1 MNQHIRNF
9 VAIFLTLITK
19 IKQRPDKKV
28 NSTYTGEFLGIKPNI
43 HDYIRKRALM
53 PKAEFEAHLR
63 ENYRW
68 WMMWFYDKEDTYF
81 FNFFTKEIMQEIIEL
96 EEEWASPENVIED
109 TLNKIVSFFTR
120 HLFCNSPKQLFL
132 ILLYCISSKC
142 FYFHRKSMGKKYNQ
156 RKHVYLFEYLKN
168 HEKNIRIQCFFLKN
182 LIGLLNA
189 HPNLYQEIQEIQ
201 NLGPNDANMLDSMV
215 SGFNF
220 LKKLF
225 LKRSIPHEIVPFSFQ
240 QQILEATIY
249 NRLFTPNLNVK
260 DYLRGIHVLRKFYP
274 AQMIHPIQPRF
285 RRFLIGRSYI
295 TMILI
300 WRLFHTDKINKI
312 KRIPNSMV
320 TKLMMTTGFF
330 PQTPGN
336 SAIKWFLR
344 LPLTPS
350 S

>member
-1 MNQHIRNF
+1 MSHPTRNL

-28 NSTYTGEFLGIKPNI
+28 NSPYTGEFLGIIPNI
-43 HDYIRKRALM
+43 HDYIRKRTLM
-53 PKAEFEAHLR
+53 PITEFKEHLR

-68 WMMWFYDKEDTYF
+68 WMMWHYDKEDTNF
-81 FNFFTKEIMQEIIEL
+81 FNFFRRELMQEVMEL
-96 EEEWASPENVIED
+96 EKEWVNPENVLED
-109 TLNKIVSFFTR
+109 TLDKIVSFFTR
-120 HLFCNSPKQLFL
+120 HLFCDSLKQIFL
-132 ILLYCISSKC
+132 IFLYCISSKC

-156 RKHVYLFEYLKN
+156 RKHVYLFEYLKD

-189 HPNLYQEIQEIQ
+189 DPNLYLEIQ
-201 NLGPNDANMLDSMV
+201 NLSPNDANMLDSVV
-215 SGFNF
+215 SGFN
-220 LKKLF
+220 LIKKLF
-225 LKRSIPHEIVPFSFQ
+225 LKRSIPQDIVPFSFQ
-240 QQILEATIY
+240 QQILESTIHH
-249 NRLFTPNLNVK
+249 RLFTPNLNVK

>member
-1 MNQHIRNF
+1 M
-9 VAIFLTLITK
+9 
-19 IKQRPDKKV
+19 
-28 NSTYTGEFLGIKPNI
+28 
-43 HDYIRKRALM
+43 
-53 PKAEFEAHLR
+53 
-63 ENYRW
+63 
-68 WMMWFYDKEDTYF
+68 
-81 FNFFTKEIMQEIIEL
+81 MQEILEL

-156 RKHVYLFEYLKN
+156 RKHVYLFEYLKD
-168 HEKNIRIQCFFLKN
+168 HEKNILIQSFFLKN
-182 LIGLLNA
+182 LAILMNA
-189 HPNLYQEIQEIQ
+189 NPNLYQEIQEIK
-201 NLGPNDANMLDSMV
+201 NLGPNDANMLDSVV

-220 LKKLF
+220 IKKLF
-225 LKRSIPHEIVPFSFQ
+225 LKRSIPHEIISFSIQ
-240 QQILEATIY
+240 QQILEATIQ

-260 DYLRGIHVLRKFYP
+260 DYFDRIHILRKFYP
-274 AQMIHPIQPRF
+274 AQIIHPIHPKF
-285 RRFLIGRSYI
+285 RNFLIGRSYI

-300 WRLFHTDKINKI
+300 WRLFHRDKINKI

-336 SAIKWFLR
+336 SAIKCFLS
-344 LPLTPS
+344 LPLNPS